1 MNAKIIVSA
10 IAECLVVASAFGV
23 VSVDFA
29 AQRGE
34 VNPRLH
40 SSHFCPRYAASSA
53 NVEKDVAAL
62 SKLNLAAWRSHD
74 APLVAGGQRVV
85 DTHFIFPLLHLDPK
99 DPKNYFFK
107 ATDNLLAPVQ
117 EACKMKV
124 FYRLGTSIEHTSNKN
139 ATNTLNP
146 QDHVKYAEALA
157 GIVRHYT
164 RGWADGFNW
173 DIEYWELFNEPNIA
187 PCWRGTRDEFIDL
200 FVTCLKRLKGEFPE
214 LKIGG
219 PALAWLDE
227 PFTRELLAACK
238 KAGVAPDFFSWHWYG
253 IDPEEP
259 VRQTARAKELVAEC
273 GFPDV
278 ELILNEWHYLAE
290 NNWDAVR
297 GPREAWLRTHTGP
310 AAMNGVDSAAF
321 TMTVEAKLQ
330 DTALSQA
337 FFYGCG
343 FDWCDWGYFDAVK
356 RCYFKPYYALQA
368 MGELVKC
375 KTKVR
380 ATSSERGVTPFA
392 AVSADGREAVV
403 LVADYKSGLG
413 SIDVVLENS
422 PGWRL
427 KDVRVIDDK
436 NDLAPVDAKLEGDRL
451 KLIKN
456 DRLSCCFVA
465 RFVRQP

>member
-1 MNAKIIVSA
+1 MNAKMIVSA
-10 IAECLVVASAFGV
+10 IAECLVVASAFGEV
-23 VSVDFA
+23 AVDFA

-40 SSHFCPRYAASSA
+40 GSHFCPRYAASSA

-173 DIEYWELFNEPNIA
+173 DIEYWELFNEPNIK

-227 PFTRELLAACK
+227 PFTRELLAGTVLIPKSPCARRRARRNLSRNADSLTLSLFSTNGITSPRTTGTPC
-238 KAGVAPDFFSWHWYG
+238 AG
-253 IDPEEP
+253 
-259 VRQTARAKELVAEC
+259 RARP
-273 GFPDV
+273 GFGPT
-278 ELILNEWHYLAE
+278 
-290 NNWDAVR
+290 R
-297 GPREAWLRTHTGP
+297 GLR
-310 AAMNGVDSAAF
+310 
-321 TMTVEAKLQ
+321 
-330 DTALSQA
+330 
-337 FFYGCG
+337 
-343 FDWCDWGYFDAVK
+343 
-356 RCYFKPYYALQA
+356 R
-368 MGELVKC
+368 
-375 KTKVR
+375 
-380 ATSSERGVTPFA
+380 
-392 AVSADGREAVV
+392 
-403 LVADYKSGLG
+403 
-413 SIDVVLENS
+413 
-422 PGWRL
+422 
-427 KDVRVIDDK
+427 
-436 NDLAPVDAKLEGDRL
+436 
-451 KLIKN
+451 
-456 DRLSCCFVA
+456 
-465 RFVRQP
+465 